1 MKKQFT
7 ISFLSLLLSVFCY
20 GQALNL
26 PVNFENATPNY
37 YALIDFGGNSSEI
50 IVDPTSATNHVV
62 KTIKTATATTWAGT
76 TVGGTVGFATPIPFA
91 AGSTTMSVRVWSPTV
106 GTPIRLKVEAASNPT
121 ISVETEVLTTVASAW
136 ETLVFDFSN
145 QASGTAALNLA
156 NSYNKASMFFNFG
169 TTGGAAGPQTY
180 YWDDLEF
187 IGVPPA
193 AVLNLPVTFE
203 NTTTN
208 FYGLTDFEGNQ
219 SEIVVD
225 PTSATN
231 HVVKTIK
238 SATAQPWAGTTVGG
252 TVGFATP
259 IPFAAGATSLSVKV
273 WSPTVGTPIRLKL
286 ESASNPAIS
295 VETEALTTMAS
306 TWETLV
312 FDFSNQATGSAALNL
327 ANSYNKPSIFFNF
340 GTAGTTAGAQTY
352 YWDDMEFVPA
362 PPPPALNLPVTFE
375 NTPSGF
381 YGLTDFEGNS
391 SEIVVDPTS
400 ATNHVVKTIKSA
412 TAQTWAGTTVGGT
425 VGFATPIPF
434 AVGSTSM
441 SVRVWSP
448 TVGTPI
454 RLKVEAAS
462 NPTISVETEA
472 LTTVASTWETL
483 VFNFSNQATGTAAL
497 NLANSYNKAT
507 IFFNFGAVAGAQ
519 TYYWDDMEFA
529 SAPPPPALNLPVTFE
544 NTTSGF
550 YGLTDFEGN
559 SSEIVVDPTSAT
571 NHVVRTIK
579 MATAQAWAGTTV
591 GGTVGFAN
599 PIPFAVGA
607 TSMSVRVW
615 SPIAGIPIRLKV
627 EDSNSGAINVE
638 TEALT
643 TMASTWET
651 LVFDFSNQ
659 ATGSAALNLANSYN
673 KTSIFF
679 NFGTAGS
686 PSGAHTYY
694 WDDMEF
700 VTPPPAPAVDLPV
713 TFENA
718 TLNYGL
724 TDFGDNSS
732 EIVVDPTNASNH
744 VVKTIKMAS
753 AALWAGTTVGG
764 TVGFANPVPF
774 VAGSTSMSVRVWSPT
789 AGIPIR
795 LKVEAAS
802 NPTITV
808 ETEALTTVASTWETL
823 VFNFSNQA
831 AGTAALNFANSYNKA
846 SIFFN
851 FGTTGAA
858 TGAQTYYWDDMEFV
872 PAPPPP
878 ALNLPVT
885 FENTTSGF
893 YGLTDFGDNSSEIVV
908 DPTNVTNHVVKT
920 IKMASAA
927 LWAGTTVGGTVG
939 FATPIPFAAGSTSM
953 SVKVWSPT
961 IGTPIRLKVENAGNG
976 GISVETE
983 ALTTVASA
991 WETLVFD
998 FSNQASGAALNLAN
1012 SYNKASI
1019 FFNFGTTGAAAGAQ
1033 TYYWDDMIFV
1043 TPPPAPVLDL
1053 PVTFENATMNYGL
1066 TDFGENLS
1074 EIVVDPTNASNH
1086 VVKTI
1091 KTATAALWAG
1101 TTVGG
1106 TVGFANPVPFTD
1118 GKTSMSVRV
1127 WSPLAGIPI
1136 RLKVEV
1142 ASNPAITVE
1151 TEALTTVVST
1161 WETLV
1166 FDFGNQVSGTAAL
1179 NLANSYNKASIFFN
1193 FGITG
1198 SQAGAQTYYWDDME
1212 FVAAPPV
1219 PVLNLPVTFE
1229 NANLDYGLTDFGENS
1244 SEIVVDPISATNHV
1258 VKTIKT
1264 ANAALWAGTTVGG
1277 TVGFATPIPFAE
1289 GATSMSLRVWSPTV
1303 GTPIRLKVEDSNNG
1317 TIAVEAEALTTVAS
1331 DWETLVFNFSNQVA
1345 GTASLNLANSY
1356 NKASVFFNFGITGS
1370 QAGAQTYYWDDMCF
1384 GVAAKKLTAKLF
1396 LESLYDIPSGL
1407 MKQAMDVVQTPKYGT
1422 GIADQVTVI
1431 LHNATTPFDI
1441 VHTFSDVNLNTDGT
1455 LSISTVP
1462 GNINSSY
1469 YVVIKNRNHI
1479 ETWSSIPIS
1488 FWGSSVAY
1496 DFTDSNSKAYGENMK
1511 KLEPGI
1517 YGIYAGD
1524 TNHDGIINTSD
1535 LTQIENSSLGFLS
1548 GYIDTDVNGDGMV
1561 DALDLIMTDNNAANF
1576 VLSKKP

>member
-193 AVLNLPVTFE
+193 AVLNLPITFE

-225 PTSATN
+225 PTSATS

-238 SATAQPWAGTTVGG
+238 TATAQPWAGTTVGG

-273 WSPTVGTPIRLKL
+273 WSPTVGTPIRLKV
-286 ESASNPAIS
+286 EDSNSGAIN
-295 VETEALTTMAS
+295 VETEALTTVAS
-306 TWETLV
+306 AWETLV
-312 FDFSNQATGSAALNL
+312 FDFSNQATGTAALSL
-327 ANSYNKPSIFFNF
+327 DNSYNKASIFFNF
-340 GTAGTTAGAQTY
+340 GTSGGAAGEQTY

-362 PPPPALNLPVTFE
+362 PPPPTLNLPVTFE
-375 NTPSGF
+375 NTTSGF

-400 ATNHVVKTIKSA
+400 ATNHVVKTIKNA

-462 NPTISVETEA
+462 NATISVETEA

-483 VFNFSNQATGTAAL
+483 VFNFSNQSAGTAAL

-507 IFFNFGAVAGAQ
+507 MFFNFGAVAGAQ

-571 NHVVRTIK
+571 NHVVKTIK

-591 GGTVGFAN
+591 GGTVGFAT
-599 PIPFAVGA
+599 PIPFAAGA
-607 TSMSVRVW
+607 TSLSVKVW
-615 SPIAGIPIRLKV
+615 SPTVGTPIRLKV

-673 KTSIFF
+673 KASIFF
-679 NFGTAGS
+679 NFGTAG
-686 PSGAHTYY
+686 GAAGEQTYY

-718 TLNYGL
+718 TMNYGL

-732 EIVVDPTNASNH
+732 EIVVDPTNATNH
-744 VVKTIKMAS
+744 VVKTIKMAT

-789 AGIPIR
+789 AGITIR

-808 ETEALTTVASTWETL
+808 ETVALTTVVSTWETL
-823 VFNFSNQA
+823 VFNFSNQVS
-831 AGTAALNFANSYNKA
+831 GTAALNLTNSYNKA

-851 FGTTGAA
+851 FGTTGTTA
-858 TGAQTYYWDDMEFV
+858 GAQTYYWDDMEFV
-872 PAPPPP
+872 PVPPPP

-893 YGLTDFGDNSSEIVV
+893 YALTDFGDNSSEIVV
-908 DPTNVTNHVVKT
+908 DPTNATNHVVKT
-920 IKMASAA
+920 IKMASAEF
-927 LWAGTTVGGTVG
+927 WAGTTVGGTVG
-939 FATPIPFAAGSTSM
+939 FATPIPFAVGSTSM
-953 SVKVWSPT
+953 SVRLWSPTIGTPIRLKVENAANGGISVETEALTTVASAWETLVFDFSNQVSGTASLNLANSYNKASIFFNFGITGSQAGAQTYYWDDMEFVAAPPAPVLDLPVTFENATLNYGLTDFGENLSEIVVDPTSAPNHVVKTIKTATAETWAGTTVGGAVGFATPIPFAVGSTSMSVRVWSPT
-961 IGTPIRLKVENAGNG
+961 VGTPIRLKVENAGNG

-1019 FFNFGTTGAAAGAQ
+1019 FFNFGITGGQAGEQ
-1033 TYYWDDMIFV
+1033 TYYWDDMIFGV
-1043 TPPPAPVLDL
+1043 T
-1053 PVTFENATMNYGL
+1053 G
-1066 TDFGENLS
+1066 
-1074 EIVVDPTNASNH
+1074 
-1086 VVKTI
+1086 
-1091 KTATAALWAG
+1091 
-1101 TTVGG
+1101 
-1106 TVGFANPVPFTD
+1106 
-1118 GKTSMSVRV
+1118 
-1127 WSPLAGIPI
+1127 
-1136 RLKVEV
+1136 
-1142 ASNPAITVE
+1142 
-1151 TEALTTVVST
+1151 
-1161 WETLV
+1161 
-1166 FDFGNQVSGTAAL
+1166 
-1179 NLANSYNKASIFFN
+1179 
-1193 FGITG
+1193 
-1198 SQAGAQTYYWDDME
+1198 
-1212 FVAAPPV
+1212 
-1219 PVLNLPVTFE
+1219 
-1229 NANLDYGLTDFGENS
+1229 
-1244 SEIVVDPISATNHV
+1244 
-1258 VKTIKT
+1258 
-1264 ANAALWAGTTVGG
+1264 
-1277 TVGFATPIPFAE
+1277 
-1289 GATSMSLRVWSPTV
+1289 
-1303 GTPIRLKVEDSNNG
+1303 
-1317 TIAVEAEALTTVAS
+1317 
-1331 DWETLVFNFSNQVA
+1331 
-1345 GTASLNLANSY
+1345 
-1356 NKASVFFNFGITGS
+1356 
-1370 QAGAQTYYWDDMCF
+1370 
-1384 GVAAKKLTAKLF
+1384 KKLTAKLF

-1407 MKQAMDVVQTPKYGT
+1407 MKQAMAVVSTPKYGD
-1422 GIADQVTVI
+1422 GIADQVTIV
-1431 LHNATTPFDI
+1431 LHNATAPFDV

-1455 LSISTVP
+1455 LTINTVP
-1462 GNINSSY
+1462 ENISGSY

-1479 ETWSSIPIS
+1479 ETWSSIPVS
-1488 FWGSSVAY
+1488 FSGSSTTY
-1496 DFTDSNSKAYGENMK
+1496 DFTDANSKAYGENMN
-1511 KLEPGI
+1511 KLAPGI
-1517 YGIYAGD
+1517 YGIYTGD
-1524 TNHDGIINTSD
+1524 TNHDGIIDTSD
-1535 LTQIENSSLGFLS
+1535 LIEIENSSLGFLS

-1576 VLSKKP
+1576 VLAKKP